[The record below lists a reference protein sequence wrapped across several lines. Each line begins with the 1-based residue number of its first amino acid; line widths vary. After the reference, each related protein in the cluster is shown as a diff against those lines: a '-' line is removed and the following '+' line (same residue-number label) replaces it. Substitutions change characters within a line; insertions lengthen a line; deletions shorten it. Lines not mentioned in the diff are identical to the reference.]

1 MTLHCYQIRLQGMH
15 LLVAKFLNL
24 VTGQHVN
31 SKKFWIGEVT
41 VGVVQRFGAIA
52 ITEDER
58 SNLLHN
64 CSASQVH
71 SSLTNTARSTCC

>member
-1 MTLHCYQIRLQGMH
+1 MH

-31 SKKFWIGEVT
+31 SKKFWVGEVT

-52 ITEDER
+52 ITDSER
-58 SNLLHN
+58 SNLLLN
-64 CSASQVH
+64 CSATQVR
-71 SSLTNTARSTCC
+71 NTSCEHYIYICCTCSDALQTGAA